1 MTGHCRFLYLL
12 AALGCAGRTAPST
25 QAVAPPTTALGPDT
39 CPAVTST
46 DQDTAAV
53 HLGEDAT
60 RDALYITYLVD
71 GQVALRNQ
79 PNRRTRTPS
88 EATGFG
94 SGPDLDPADI
104 ESVEIVKPLAAQR
117 AYGTCSGVALILITT
132 KSKKWHPDGGKRP

>member
-12 AALGCAGRTAPST
+12 AALGCAGRTAPT
-25 QAVAPPTTALGPDT
+25 TRAIAPATAALGPDT
-39 CPAVTST
+39 CPPMTPT

-60 RDALYITYLVD
+60 RDGLYITYLVD

-79 PNRRTRTPS
+79 PNRRRTSS
-88 EATGFG
+88 EAAGFG

-104 ESVEIVKPLAAQR
+104 QSVEILKPLAAQR
-117 AYGTCSGVALILITT
+117 AYGTCPGVALILITT
-132 KSKKWHPDGGKRP
+132 KSKTWHPNPDRQ

>member
-1 MTGHCRFLYLL
+1 V
-12 AALGCAGRTAPST
+12 
-25 QAVAPPTTALGPDT
+25 QV
-39 CPAVTST
+39 
-46 DQDTAAV
+46 
-53 HLGEDAT
+53 GEDAT
-60 RDALYITYLVD
+60 HDALYITYLVD

-117 AYGTCSGVALILITT
+117 AYGTCPGVALILITT